1 MQCSGMS
8 PCSSC
13 TKLSQK
19 CIFDKTLDQRRRV
32 AAKRTV
38 DELNYYRN
46 LFDDLLKAM
55 RAEDQL
61 VGLRVLDFIRHDTA
75 PDEIR
80 KYLDDLIRLSG
91 KKGEEG

>member
-19 CIFDKTLDQRRRV
+19 CIFDKILDQRRRV
-32 AAKRTV
+32 AAKRTA

-61 VGLRVLDFIRHDTA
+61 VSLRVLDFIRHNTA
-75 PDEIR
+75 PDETR
-80 KYLDDLIRLSG
+80 KYLDDLLRLSG